1 MLTDS
6 LDTLGRTALTG
17 VLAYLGLIL
26 VLRISGKRTLAA
38 LNAFDF
44 VVTVALGSTLATIL
58 LSSDVSVARGYV
70 AFVTLIGLQYLVAWS
85 SVHLAAV
92 RKGVRSRPVAL
103 VIHGRYRHQVMAAE
117 RMIESEVAQAVRR
130 KGRGTMADVAAVVL
144 ETDGTLSVIGGGD
157 DLSLLEGVHGWPAD
171 RRTGGP
177 R

>member
-38 LNAFDF
+38 LNAFDL

-58 LSSDVSVARGYV
+58 LSADVSVAEGYV
-70 AFVTLIGLQYLVAWS
+70 ALVTLVGLQYLVAWS
-85 SVHLAAV
+85 SVRLAVV

-103 VIHGRYRHQVMAAE
+103 VVHGRYCRGAMDGE
-117 RMIESEVAQAVRR
+117 RVTESEVTQAVRR
-130 KGRGTMADVAAVVL
+130 EGRGTMADVAAVVL
-144 ETDGTLSVIGGGD
+144 ETDGTLSVIGGGK
-157 DLSLLEGVHGWPAD
+157 DLSALEGVHGWPAQA
-171 RRTGGP
+171 G
-177 R
+177 

>member
-1 MLTDS
+1 MLFDS
-6 LDTLGRTALTG
+6 FDILVRTAVTG

-58 LSSDVSVARGYV
+58 LSRDTSVLQGYV

-85 SVHLAAV
+85 SVHLAVV

-103 VIHGRYRHQVMAAE
+103 VIHGRYCHEAMEAE
-117 RMIESEVAQAVRR
+117 RMTESEVAQAVRR
-130 KGRGTMADVAAVVL
+130 EGRGTIVDVAAVVL

-157 DLSLLEGVHGWPAD
+157 DLSALEGVHGWPPD
-171 RRTGGP
+171 RR
-177 R
+177 

>member
-58 LSSDVSVARGYV
+58 LSSDVSVLRGYV

-85 SVHLAAV
+85 SVRLAVV
-92 RKGVRSRPVAL
+92 RKGIRSRPVAL
-103 VIHGRYRHQVMAAE
+103 VVEGRYCHEAMEAE
-117 RMIESEVAQAVRR
+117 RVTESEVAQALRR
-130 KGRGTMADVAAVVL
+130 KGRGALGDVAAVVL
-144 ETDGTLSVIGGGD
+144 ETDGTLSVIGGGG
-157 DLSLLEGVHGWPAD
+157 DLSALEGVRGWPAD
-171 RRTGGP
+171 RR
-177 R
+177 

>member
-6 LDTLGRTALTG
+6 LDTLGRTAFTG

-58 LSSDVSVARGYV
+58 LSSDVSVVRGYV

-85 SVHLAAV
+85 SVRVAAV
-92 RKGVRSRPVAL
+92 RNGVRSRPVAL
-103 VIHGRYRHQVMAAE
+103 VVHGRYRHDAMDAE
-117 RMIESEVAQAVRR
+117 RVTECEVAQAVRG
-130 KGRGTMADVAAVVL
+130 KGRGTVADVAAVVL
-144 ETDGTLSVIGGGD
+144 ETDGTLSIIGGGS
-157 DLSLLEGVHGWPAD
+157 DLSALEGVHGWPAKG
-171 RRTGGP
+171 T
-177 R
+177 

>member
-17 VLAYLGLIL
+17 VLAYVGLIL

-58 LSSDVSVARGYV
+58 LSSDVSVVRGCV

-85 SVHLAAV
+85 SVRLAVV
-92 RKGVRSRPVAL
+92 RKGVRSSPVAL
-103 VIHGRYRHQVMAAE
+103 V
-117 RMIESEVAQAVRR
+117 
-130 KGRGTMADVAAVVL
+130 
-144 ETDGTLSVIGGGD
+144 
-157 DLSLLEGVHGWPAD
+157 VHGSC
-171 RRTGGP
+171 RREAM
-177 R
+177 

>member
-17 VLAYLGLIL
+17 VLAYVGLIL

-58 LSSDVSVARGYV
+58 LSSDVSVVRGCV

-85 SVHLAAV
+85 SVRLAVV
-92 RKGVRSRPVAL
+92 RKGVRSSPVAL
-103 VIHGRYRHQVMAAE
+103 VVHGSCRREAMEAE
-117 RMIESEVAQAVRR
+117 RVTESELAQALRR
-130 KGRGTMADVAAVVL
+130 QGRGTVADVAAVVL
-144 ETDGTLSVIGGGD
+144 ETDGSLSVIGEGD
-157 DLSLLEGVHGWPAD
+157 DLSALVGVDGWAP
-171 RRTGGP
+171 GP
-177 R
+177 S

>member
-58 LSSDVSVARGYV
+58 LSSDVSVVRGYV

-85 SVHLAAV
+85 SVRLAVV

-103 VIHGRYRHQVMAAE
+103 VVAGRYRQEAMEAE
-117 RMIESEVAQAVRR
+117 RMTESEVAQAVRR
-130 KGRGTMADVAAVVL
+130 KGRGTLADIAAVVL

-157 DLSLLEGVHGWPAD
+157 DLSALQGVQGWPAD
-171 RRTGGP
+171 AA
-177 R
+177 